1 MSRADSHVNRKWTDP
16 FWDDAQKQCAL
27 PENKQWQSW
36 LRNANRR
43 LELNEDELKELFV
56 RFMSGFASNIPL
68 AAEIAAAAK
77 AQAEKAQVEIAAAAK
92 AQAEKVAV
100 EKSAE
105 KAKAKA
111 AAAKAKAAVAAKA
124 KTVVA
129 AKAKVAASKAEA
141 KAVAAKAKVAAAA
154 KAKAAAAAKAKVAAA
169 AKAKD
174 KAAESAVALARE
186 DVQAEAASG
195 KRKRAKP
202 NKLDPMPEPARR
214 RAKKMP
220 ASKTQVFSSQNTD
233 SILYLKLIQR
243 F

>member
-1 MSRADSHVNRKWTDP
+1 MSRPDSHVNRKWTDP

-92 AQAEKVAV
+92 AQAEKVAA

-111 AAAKAKAAVAAKA
+111 AAAKAKA
-124 KTVVA
+124 
-129 AKAKVAASKAEA
+129 
-141 KAVAAKAKVAAAA
+141 AVAAKAKVAAAA